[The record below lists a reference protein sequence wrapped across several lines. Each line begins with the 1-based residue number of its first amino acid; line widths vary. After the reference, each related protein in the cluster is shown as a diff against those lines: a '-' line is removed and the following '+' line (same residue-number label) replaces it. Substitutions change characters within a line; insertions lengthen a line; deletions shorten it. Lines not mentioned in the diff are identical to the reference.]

1 MTDTHTQ
8 FFDERHV
15 MQHVGHDGALPRK
28 RDRFLGATVV
38 GVLAL
43 SALLFA
49 PQVLAQRHGT
59 LGLDPGTYP
68 VGFQL
73 LAEQD
78 RSRFVVANDG
88 ATYAR
93 PIRVYVWYP
102 ATKTASKPIRFGRY
116 AELADDDIWPAEIS
130 GRTHDVLK
138 FSRGPLARS
147 LDPAAFEAL
156 LQRPL
161 LATENAKAAPG
172 RFPLIAI
179 GLGLYYESPITFAT
193 LAEYLAGRGFVVVT
207 VPLVGTNSPLVRL
220 DAQDLETQ
228 VRNLEF
234 AIARARQ
241 LPFVRPDRLGVL
253 GFDMGSMVGVIL
265 TMRDPSVDAF
275 VSIGSG
281 ILYPHSSGLPQ
292 ASPSYDVEALR
303 VPWLATTEDR
313 PGGRPQDGPSV
324 KSLFDAAVHSN
335 RYLLMIPGMTEE
347 GVTSYALIEGRR
359 AVPGY
364 WDEAGPNAGHLYG
377 IVADY
382 VAHFFA
388 AFLRRDAASVA
399 WITRDPQGAFPA
411 SPMMLEH
418 RTATQPSIGYDDLVQ
433 AIVRGDAET
442 AIEKLRMADEAG
454 TKRVVLDQFHLVRLG
469 YSLLYTWGLAKEALP
484 FLRYTA
490 ERYPA
495 AVPAQTILA
504 DGYVFIENYSAAIDI
519 LSKLVAQHPDN
530 ADVRV
535 RLEQVRAL
543 QNSPRQ

>member
-1 MTDTHTQ
+1 MA
-8 FFDERHV
+8 
-15 MQHVGHDGALPRK
+15 ALP
-28 RDRFLGATVV
+28 A
-38 GVLAL
+38 VLTAM
-43 SALLFA
+43 LFA
-49 PQVLAQRHGT
+49 PQVRAQRRDT
-59 LGLDPGTYP
+59 LGLGPGPYP

-73 LAEQD
+73 LTERD
-78 RSRFVVANDG
+78 RSRFVVPNDG

-102 ATKTASKPIRFGRY
+102 ATGAASNPIRFGRY
-116 AELADDDIWPAEIS
+116 AALADDDLWPAEIS
-130 GRTHDVLK
+130 GRTRDVLK

-156 LQRPL
+156 LHRPL
-161 LATENAKAAPG
+161 LAAENAKSAPG

-207 VPLVGTNSPLVRL
+207 VPLVGTNSALVRV

-228 VRNLEF
+228 VRDLEF

-253 GFDMGSMVGVIL
+253 GFDMGSMAGVIL
-265 TMRDPSVDAF
+265 TMRNPTVDAF
-275 VSIGSG
+275 ASIGSV
-281 ILYPHSSGLPQ
+281 YPHPSGLPQ
-292 ASPSYDVEALR
+292 ASPSYDVAALR
-303 VPWLATTEDR
+303 VPWLAVTER
-313 PGGRPQDGPSV
+313 RPQGSSA

-335 RYLLMIPGMTEE
+335 RYLLVTEGIADE
-347 GVTSYALIEGRR
+347 ADFTSYALIEGRR

-364 WDEAGPNAGHLYG
+364 WTEAGPDVVHRYR

-382 VAHFFA
+382 FVHFFA
-388 AFLRRDAASVA
+388 AFLGTDASSVA
-399 WITRDPQGAFPA
+399 WISRDPQGAFPG
-411 SPMMLEH
+411 SKMTLEH
-418 RTATQPSIGYDDLVQ
+418 RAATPPSIGYDELVQ

-442 AIEKLRMADEAG
+442 AIEKLHMADEADA
-454 TKRVVLDQFHLVRLG
+454 TRVVLDEVHLERLG
-469 YSLLYTWGLAKEALP
+469 FSLLYTWGLSKKALP

-495 AVPAQTILA
+495 SVQAHATLA
-504 DGYVFIENYSAAIDI
+504 DAYVMTENYSAAIEI
-519 LSKLVAQHPDN
+519 LSTLVAQHPDN
-530 ADVRV
+530 VGVHA

-543 QNSPRQ
+543 QNSPCQ

>member
-1 MTDTHTQ
+1 MTDTRTQ

-15 MQHVGHDGALPRK
+15 MQDVGHDGALPRK
-28 RDRFLGATVV
+28 RGRFLGATVV
-38 GVLAL
+38 GVLTV
-43 SALLFA
+43 SALLFV
-49 PQVLAQRHGT
+49 PQVLAQPRGT

-78 RSRFVVANDG
+78 RSRIVVANDG

-102 ATKTASKPIRFGRY
+102 AAKTASKPIRFGRY
-116 AELADDDIWPAEIS
+116 AALADDDIWPAEIS

-172 RFPLIAI
+172 QFPLIAI

-193 LAEYLAGRGFVVVT
+193 LAEYLAGRGFVIVT
-207 VPLVGTNSPLVRL
+207 VPLVGTNSALVRL

-253 GFDMGSMVGVIL
+253 GFDMGSMAGVIL
-265 TMRDPSVDAF
+265 TMRNPTVDAF
-275 VSIGSG
+275 ASIGA
-281 ILYPHSSGLPQ
+281 LYPHPSGLPQ
-292 ASPSYDVEALR
+292 ASSSYDVAALR
-303 VPWLATTEDR
+303 VPWLAIAER
-313 PGGRPQDGPSV
+313 RPQGSSAN
-324 KSLFDAAVHSN
+324 SLFGAAVHSN
-335 RYLLMIPGMTEE
+335 RYLLVTEGIRDE
-347 GVTSYALIEGRR
+347 VEFTSYALIEGRR

-364 WDEAGPNAGHLYG
+364 WTEAGPDVVHRYR

-382 VAHFFA
+382 FVHFFD
-388 AFLRRDAASVA
+388 AFLRTDAASVA
-399 WITRDPQGAFPA
+399 WIARDPQGAFPGLQ
-411 SPMMLEH
+411 MTLEH
-418 RTATQPSIGYDDLVQ
+418 RTATPPSIGYDDLMQ

-442 AIEKLRMADEAG
+442 AVEKLRMADEAG
-454 TKRVVLDQFHLVRLG
+454 TQPVVLDQSHRLRLG

-519 LSKLVAQHPDN
+519 LSKVVAQHPDN
-530 ADVRV
+530 ADVRA

>member
-1 MTDTHTQ
+1 MVLD
-8 FFDERHV
+8 FISS
-15 MQHVGHDGALPRK
+15 RK
-28 RDRFLGATVV
+28 RGRVLGATVV
-38 GVLAL
+38 GVLAV

-49 PQVLAQRHGT
+49 PQVLAQRRDT
-59 LGLDPGTYP
+59 LGLDPGPYP

-102 ATKTASKPIRFGRY
+102 AAKAASKPIRFGRY
-116 AELADDDIWPAEIS
+116 AALADDDIWPAEIS

-147 LDPAAFEAL
+147 LDPAAFDAL

-207 VPLVGTNSPLVRL
+207 EPLVGTNSPLVRL

-303 VPWLATTEDR
+303 VPWLAVTEDR
-313 PGGRPQDGPSV
+313 PGGRPQDRPSV

-335 RYLLMIPGMTEE
+335 RYLLVIPGMTED

-364 WDEAGPNAGHLYG
+364 WDEAGPNASHLYG

-382 VAHFFA
+382 AAHFFA
-388 AFLRRDAASVA
+388 AFLRTDAASVA
-399 WITRDPQGAFPA
+399 WIARDPQGAFPG
-411 SPMMLEH
+411 SQMTLDH
-418 RTATQPSIGYDDLVQ
+418 RTATPPSIGYDDLMQ

-442 AIEKLRMADEAG
+442 AVEKLRMADEAG
-454 TKRVVLDQFHLVRLG
+454 MQRVVLDQFHRLRLG

-495 AVPAQTILA
+495 SVPAQTMLA
-504 DGYVFIENYSAAIDI
+504 DGYVLIENYSAAIDI
-519 LSKLVAQHPDN
+519 LSKVVAQYPDN
-530 ADVRV
+530 VGVRT

>member
-1 MTDTHTQ
+1 MTDIRIQ
-8 FFDERHV
+8 FFDEPHV
-15 MQHVGHDGALPRK
+15 MRPVGHDGGALSRK
-28 RDRFLGATVV
+28 RGCVLGAALV
-38 GVLAL
+38 GVLAV
-43 SALLFA
+43 SAMLFA
-49 PQVLAQRHGT
+49 PQVLAQRRDT
-59 LGLDPGTYP
+59 LGLDPGPYP

-78 RSRFVVANDG
+78 RSRFVVADDG

-102 ATKTASKPIRFGRY
+102 AKAASKPIRFGRY
-116 AELADDDIWPAEIS
+116 AALADDDIWPAEIS
-130 GRTHDVLK
+130 GRTHGVLK

-179 GLGLYYESPITFAT
+179 GLGLYWESPITFVT
-193 LAEYLAGRGFVVVT
+193 MAEYLAGRGFVVVT
-207 VPLVGTNSPLVRL
+207 DPLVGTNSPLVRL

-253 GFDMGSMVGVIL
+253 GFDMGSMMGVIL
-265 TMRDPSVDAF
+265 TMRDPSVDVF
-275 VSIGSG
+275 VDLGSG

-303 VPWLATTEDR
+303 VPWLAVTE
-313 PGGRPQDGPSV
+313 GRPQDRPSAT
-324 KSLFDAAVHSN
+324 SLFDAAVHSN
-335 RYLLMIPGMTEE
+335 RYLLMIPGITSEE
-347 GVTSYALIEGRR
+347 AVTTYALIEGRR

-364 WDEAGPNAGHLYG
+364 WDEAGPNAGHLYR
-377 IVADY
+377 ILADY

-388 AFLRRDAASVA
+388 AFLRTDAASVA
-399 WITRDPQGAFPA
+399 WIARDPQGAFPG
-411 SPMMLEH
+411 SQMTLEH
-418 RTATQPSIGYDDLVQ
+418 RTATPPSIGYDDLVQ

-442 AIEKLRMADEAG
+442 AVEKLRMADEAG
-454 TKRVVLDQFHLVRLG
+454 TQRVVLDQIHLRRLG

-504 DGYVFIENYSAAIDI
+504 DGYVMVENYSAAIDI
-519 LSKLVAQHPDN
+519 LSKVVAQHPDN
-530 ADVRV
+530 ADVRT
-535 RLEQVRAL
+535 RLEQVRTL